1 MRHLI
6 WNFESEPILFASNI
20 SRVALHQLNIENESK
35 YRPKINVWRNHA
47 IEPVLNLI
55 HPYMKYAGFNAQFS
69 VSDYDDSFSF
79 SAYESADVEILWFDP
94 TNYTRIDELAKWSW
108 ISERLSRLRQLTNK
122 PILLISWYEGVGE
135 TDIGSVLK
143 MPWDSYFINLSEL
156 CGIESASLL
165 EKRAKQISGT
175 LLSSKTHCKIAQSLG
190 SRWLPAA
197 LGFNIR
203 AVLVDLDNTLH
214 EGIVVED
221 GLAGLK
227 ITAGHQKL
235 HESLIALKNKGLFL
249 CLVSRNELADVERVF
264 EKKVDYRL
272 KLSDFSVVEAS
283 WDTKSSAISR
293 IVKKLNLG
301 LESVLFIDDNSGEL
315 IEVAKSLE
323 AVSLIHAKH
332 DPEITRA
339 SLENFPGIWRFSYF
353 AEDFKRISDW
363 SANNERKRIL
373 DTGLSEREYMDELEV
388 RIAFALDKIDDAER
402 LGSLSQKTNQFNLS
416 YSRFQVTDIKRII
429 KANDT
434 TVISVNLSDRLS
446 DSGIIGLIVANI
458 DEKTCKIKELCLSCR
473 AMGRGLEDLII
484 FGALKQMP
492 GIAFCDSLEFL
503 VERKERNS
511 PAVAWL
517 EKFIGKGVPMQ
528 QGIVTTC
535 ISKLELFNETE
546 R

>member
-1 MRHLI
+1 M
-6 WNFESEPILFASNI
+6 FASNI
-20 SRVALHQLNIENESK
+20 SRVALHQLNIENGSK

-79 SAYESADVEILWFDP
+79 SAYKGADIEILWFDP
-94 TNYTRIDELAKWSW
+94 TNYTRLDELAKWSW
-108 ISERLSRLRQLTNK
+108 ISERLSRLRQLTNR
-122 PILLISWYEGVGE
+122 PILLISWYEGVSK
-135 TDIGSVLK
+135 TDIDVMLK
-143 MPWDSYFINLSEL
+143 MPSDSYFINLSGL
-156 CGIESASLL
+156 CGIESTGLL
-165 EKRAKQISGT
+165 EERAKQISGT
-175 LLSSKTHCKIAQSLG
+175 LLSPKTHCKIAQSLG
-190 SRWLPAA
+190 CRWLPAA

-221 GLAGLK
+221 DVTGLN
-227 ITAGHQKL
+227 ITDGHQKL

-249 CLVSRNELADVERVF
+249 CLVSRNEVADVERVF

-283 WDTKSSAISR
+283 WDKKSSAISR
-293 IVKKLNLG
+293 IVEKLNLG

-323 AVSLIHAKH
+323 AVSLIHAKR

-339 SLENFPGIWRFSYF
+339 SLENFPGIWRFSYS

-363 SANNERKRIL
+363 SANNERKRIR
-373 DTGLSEREYMDELEV
+373 DTGLSEQEYLDELQV
-388 RIAFALDKIDDAER
+388 RIGFALDEINDAER

-416 YSRFQVTDIKRII
+416 FNRFHVTDIKRII
-429 KANDT
+429 EANDT
-434 TVISVNLSDRLS
+434 TVISVTLSDRLS
-446 DSGIIGLIVANI
+446 DSGIIGMVVATV
-458 DEKTCKIKELCLSCR
+458 DEKTCKIRELCLSCR

-492 GIAFCDSLEFL
+492 GIAFCDRLEFL

-511 PAVAWL
+511 PAITWL
-517 EKFIGKGVPMQ
+517 EKISGKNVPMQ
-528 QGIVTTC
+528 QGDVTIC
-535 ISKLELFNETE
+535 ISKLGVFNETE
-546 R
+546 I

>member
-1 MRHLI
+1 M
-6 WNFESEPILFASNI
+6 
-20 SRVALHQLNIENESK
+20 
-35 YRPKINVWRNHA
+35 
-47 IEPVLNLI
+47 
-55 HPYMKYAGFNAQFS
+55 
-69 VSDYDDSFSF
+69 
-79 SAYESADVEILWFDP
+79 
-94 TNYTRIDELAKWSW
+94 
-108 ISERLSRLRQLTNK
+108 
-122 PILLISWYEGVGE
+122 
-135 TDIGSVLK
+135 
-143 MPWDSYFINLSEL
+143 
-156 CGIESASLL
+156 
-165 EKRAKQISGT
+165 
-175 LLSSKTHCKIAQSLG
+175 
-190 SRWLPAA
+190 
-197 LGFNIR
+197 
-203 AVLVDLDNTLH
+203 
-214 EGIVVED
+214 
-221 GLAGLK
+221 
-227 ITAGHQKL
+227 
-235 HESLIALKNKGLFL
+235 
-249 CLVSRNELADVERVF
+249 
-264 EKKVDYRL
+264 
-272 KLSDFSVVEAS
+272 
-283 WDTKSSAISR
+283 
-293 IVKKLNLG
+293 
-301 LESVLFIDDNSGEL
+301 
-315 IEVAKSLE
+315 
-323 AVSLIHAKH
+323 SLIHAKH

-339 SLENFPGIWRFSYF
+339 SLENHPGIWRLSYF

-528 QGIVTTC
+528 QGIVTIC
-535 ISKLELFNETE
+535 ISKLELFNKTE